1 MTILNYKTLG
11 NGPKHIIFLH
21 ELLGDNRN
29 YESIY
34 PFLDLKN
41 FTYIFV
47 DLRGYGLSKEI
58 TGSYTCEEASNDLKN
73 LILHLNLEKVIILAH
88 SMSTMIAQKLALI
101 DSEHISKLILITPIS
116 PAGIKIPS
124 ASSTKLLNDM
134 KNDDGNIEDIVIS
147 ASKRYNQAWRDYRID
162 IAYSSS
168 ILEARVGY
176 MNMYLSTDFLELAK
190 EINIPIKIIVGKY
203 DFQIFALKTVN
214 RIFSSIYKDL
224 EIIECSEAGHYP
236 MIECPAYFASRVE
249 EFSN

>member
-34 PFLDLKN
+34 HFLDLKN

-73 LILHLNLEKVIILAH
+73 LISHLNLEKVIILAH

-124 ASSTKLLNDM
+124 SS
-134 KNDDGNIEDIVIS
+134 
-147 ASKRYNQAWRDYRID
+147 
-162 IAYSSS
+162 
-168 ILEARVGY
+168 
-176 MNMYLSTDFLELAK
+176 
-190 EINIPIKIIVGKY
+190 
-203 DFQIFALKTVN
+203 
-214 RIFSSIYKDL
+214 
-224 EIIECSEAGHYP
+224 
-236 MIECPAYFASRVE
+236 
-249 EFSN
+249 